1 MLESLHWRIE
11 LIFKILL
18 FVLWEFSDLLVRL
31 WSLKFLKFL
40 LGLVFR
46 SKTVGCS
53 MFMRLNELKSPEDLM
68 KQDEQNSSSRCFHPS
83 NDAWSLTLFFTH
95 PLNSWMPHH
104 TYLHLCFC
112 VFACPQDVFIWKT
125 WVVFLGISTSD
136 QHCGFSLVGNL
147 ACRGNRAFAVPWT
160 VGQPQLEVL
169 PQRPFSRLCI
179 WTCVTICT
187 PRCVLLILTQQ
198 IFKRCLENCWF
209 YITLVNFSLCF

>member
-95 PLNSWMPHH
+95 PLNSEGFAASYLPPPLLLRLCMSTRCLYLEDLGCFFRHFNKRSALWFQSCGQSRLQRESSLCCPLNCGTTSVRSPASEAIFTPLYLDLRH
-104 TYLHLCFC
+104 YLHATLR
-112 VFACPQDVFIWKT
+112 AAY
-125 WVVFLGISTSD
+125 SD
-136 QHCGFSLVGNL
+136 TADF
-147 ACRGNRAFAVPWT
+147 
-160 VGQPQLEVL
+160 
-169 PQRPFSRLCI
+169 
-179 WTCVTICT
+179 
-187 PRCVLLILTQQ
+187 
-198 IFKRCLENCWF
+198 
-209 YITLVNFSLCF
+209 

>member
-83 NDAWSLTLFFTH
+83 NDAWSLTL
-95 PLNSWMPHH
+95 NSWMPHH
-104 TYLHLCFC
+104 TSTFASASLHVHKMSLSGRPGLFFWAFQQTISA
-112 VFACPQDVFIWKT
+112 VDSVLWAVS
-125 WVVFLGISTSD
+125 LAEGIEPLQSPELWD
-136 QHCGFSLVGNL
+136 NL
-147 ACRGNRAFAVPWT
+147 
-160 VGQPQLEVL
+160 
-169 PQRPFSRLCI
+169 S
-179 WTCVTICT
+179 
-187 PRCVLLILTQQ
+187 
-198 IFKRCLENCWF
+198 
-209 YITLVNFSLCF
+209 

>member
-95 PLNSWMPHH
+95 PLNSEGFAHH
-104 TYLHLCFC
+104 AYLHLCFC

-125 WVVFLGISTSD
+125 WVVFSFQQAISVVVSVLWAVSLAEGIEPLQSPELWD
-136 QHCGFSLVGNL
+136 NL
-147 ACRGNRAFAVPWT
+147 
-160 VGQPQLEVL
+160 
-169 PQRPFSRLCI
+169 S
-179 WTCVTICT
+179 
-187 PRCVLLILTQQ
+187 
-198 IFKRCLENCWF
+198 
-209 YITLVNFSLCF
+209 